1 MPTPQK
7 KRSDSLL
14 APMHRSWHLKA
25 VLTRRRSSRANTGWF
40 IFTINVFAFCQ
51 IIIASVARHAANV
64 VKGSRAEL
72 LAHSTN
78 SSRRQTECKKRVIKW
93 FVHAAARSFHFT
105 KVSSHHTACASCR
118 LLAERMYLLYSFNLP
133 FPHRC
138 TDKIVFHRAHFFELW
153 IITISHSTF
162 ESLKHPSSKKKKR
175 KYLSST

>member
-64 VKGSRAEL
+64 VKGSKAEL

-78 SSRRQTECKKRVIKW
+78 SSRRQQSAKSGLLSGLCMPLQGVSILLKSHLTTQ
-93 FVHAAARSFHFT
+93 HAPVVGFWQNVYIYLIHLTFLSHTDVQT
-105 KVSSHHTACASCR
+105 KLYFIGHIFSSC
-118 LLAERMYLLYSFNLP
+118 E
-133 FPHRC
+133 
-138 TDKIVFHRAHFFELW
+138 
-153 IITISHSTF
+153 
-162 ESLKHPSSKKKKR
+162 
-175 KYLSST
+175 